1 MTPYH
6 TFFYL
11 LAAIITSA
19 TALTIRSRNLVHA
32 VIYLVVSFMGTALL
46 FYLLG
51 APMLAALEVIIYA
64 GAIMVLF
71 LIIIMLIQVD
81 EHDGVADLLKRSCW
95 AIGLCGAAFGIVGVW
110 LYRNP
115 GSLFPLQAA
124 MVSPRQFGA
133 YIFEHYW
140 LAVEVVSFLLFVALV
155 GAFYLSKGTMTNS
168 PDSLAERA
176 ER

>member
-1 MTPYH
+1 MSTP
-6 TFFYL
+6 FYL
-11 LAAIITSA
+11 LAAIITLA
-19 TALTIRSRNLVHA
+19 TMLTICSRNLVHA
-32 VIYLVVSFMGTALL
+32 VVYLVISLLGTAML

-71 LIIIMLIQVD
+71 LIVIMLVQVD
-81 EHDGVADLLKRSCW
+81 EQGGASTLLRQAFF
-95 AIGLCGAAFGIVGVW
+95 AIGAGGASLGLVALW

-124 MVSPRQFGA
+124 MVSPKEFGA
-133 YIFEHYW
+133 FIFENYW

-155 GAFYLSKGTMTNS
+155 GAFYLSKGKMTNR
-168 PDSLAERA
+168 PGTLPVEEER
-176 ER
+176 